1 MNAGAII
8 VGKTN
13 LSVCFSLSLISSGD
27 IQLIPL
33 QELSFFKYV
42 LPYLP
47 AQTEIE

>member
-13 LSVCFSLSLISSGD
+13 LSVCFSTFHLLRGRLAHTIA
-27 IQLIPL
+27 

-42 LPYLP
+42 LSYLP